1 MMLDN
6 LYPRTKN
13 DLVRAI
19 QKMRINK
26 IEVIDGYTSA
36 DERELTKAAKRMS
49 AGSGDLTIILV
60 RSRSHLSN
68 TWLSKKS

>member
-6 LYPRTKN
+6 LYPRTKS

-26 IEVIDGYTSA
+26 IEVIDGYSPA
-36 DERELTKAAKRMS
+36 DERELLQTAKELS
-49 AGSGDLTIILV
+49 KGQHDLTIILV
-60 RSRSHLSN
+60 RS
-68 TWLSKKS
+68 

>member
-6 LYPRTKN
+6 LYPRNKA

-26 IEVIDGYTSA
+26 IEVIEGYSLA
-36 DERELTKAAKRMS
+36 DERELNKLAKELS
-49 AGSGDLTIILV
+49 SGHHDLTIILL
-60 RSRSHLSN
+60 RS
-68 TWLSKKS
+68 

>member
-60 RSRSHLSN
+60 RS
-68 TWLSKKS
+68 

>member
-1 MMLDN
+1 MMLVN

-19 QKMRINK
+19 QKMLIKK

-36 DERELTKAAKRMS
+36 DERALTKAAKRMS

-60 RSRSHLSN
+60 RS
-68 TWLSKKS
+68 

>member
-6 LYPRTKN
+6 DYPKTKN

-26 IEVIDGYTSA
+26 IEVIDGYSPT
-36 DERELTKAAKRMS
+36 DERDLIKAAKAMS
-49 AGSGDLTIILV
+49 QGSGDLTIILV
-60 RSRSHLSN
+60 RS
-68 TWLSKKS
+68 

>member
-1 MMLDN
+1 MMLVN
-6 LYPRTKN
+6 IYPRTKN

-19 QKMRINK
+19 QKMLIKK

-60 RSRSHLSN
+60 RS
-68 TWLSKKS
+68 

>member
-1 MMLDN
+1 MMIDN

-26 IEVIDGYTSA
+26 IEVIDGYSPA
-36 DERELTKAAKRMS
+36 DERELTKAAKELS
-49 AGSGDLTIILV
+49 QGNNDLTIILV
-60 RSRSHLSN
+60 RS
-68 TWLSKKS
+68 

>member
-19 QKMRINK
+19 QKMRNSK
-26 IEVIDGYTSA
+26 IEVIDGYSPA
-36 DERELTKAAKRMS
+36 DERELTKAAKELS
-49 AGSGDLTIILV
+49 QGNHDLTIILV
-60 RSRSHLSN
+60 RS
-68 TWLSKKS
+68 

>member
-26 IEVIDGYTSA
+26 IEVIDGYVPA
-36 DERELTKAAKRMS
+36 DERDLVKAAKELS
-49 AGSGDLTIILV
+49 QGNNDLTIILV
-60 RSRSHLSN
+60 RS
-68 TWLSKKS
+68 

>member
-13 DLVRAI
+13 DLIRAI

-26 IEVIDGYTSA
+26 IEVIDGYVPA
-36 DERELTKAAKRMS
+36 DERDLVKAAKELS
-49 AGSGDLTIILV
+49 QGNNDLTIILV
-60 RSRSHLSN
+60 RS
-68 TWLSKKS
+68 

>member
-6 LYPRTKN
+6 LYPRTKA

-26 IEVIDGYTSA
+26 IEVIDGYTQT
-36 DERELTKAAKRMS
+36 DERELNKAAKELS
-49 AGSGDLTIILV
+49 SSHHDLTIILV
-60 RSRSHLSN
+60 RS
-68 TWLSKKS
+68 

>member
-1 MMLDN
+1 MMLVN

-19 QKMRINK
+19 QKMLIKK
-26 IEVIDGYTSA
+26 IEVIDSYTSA

-60 RSRSHLSN
+60 RS
-68 TWLSKKS
+68 

>member
-1 MMLDN
+1 MMLVN

-19 QKMRINK
+19 QKILIKK
-26 IEVIDGYTSA
+26 IEVIDGYTST

-60 RSRSHLSN
+60 RS
-68 TWLSKKS
+68 

>member
-1 MMLDN
+1 MMIDN

-26 IEVIDGYTSA
+26 IEVIDGYVPA
-36 DERELTKAAKRMS
+36 DERELTQAAKELS
-49 AGSGDLTIILV
+49 QGNNDLTIILV
-60 RSRSHLSN
+60 RS
-68 TWLSKKS
+68 

>member
-1 MMLDN
+1 MMLVN

-19 QKMRINK
+19 QKMLIKK
-26 IEVIDGYTSA
+26 IEVIDGYTPS
-36 DERELTKAAKRMS
+36 DVRELTKAAKRMS

-60 RSRSHLSN
+60 RS
-68 TWLSKKS
+68 